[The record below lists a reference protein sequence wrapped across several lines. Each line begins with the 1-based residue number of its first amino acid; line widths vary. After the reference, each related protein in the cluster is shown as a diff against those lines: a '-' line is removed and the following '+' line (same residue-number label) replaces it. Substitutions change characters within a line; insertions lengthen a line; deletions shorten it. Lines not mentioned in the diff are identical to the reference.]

1 MSTSKVYQIRYNTVS
16 KDDTERW
23 RLIDENGIETLVS
36 DIFVNGEVYTTKDHM
51 GSLGYKWHITC
62 KGNCVIKDNIAHITT
77 PPKESA
83 FKRHL
88 LKTISYRFL
97 GTLTTVV
104 VAYTLGAPIAMASML
119 GVGELAIKPI
129 LYFIHERVWYKFVKL
144 K

>member
-1 MSTSKVYQIRYNTVS
+1 MKTYKIRFNTTSI
-16 KDDTERW
+16 TENDRW
-23 RLIDENGIETLVS
+23 RLVDENGRETLVS
-36 DIFVNGEVYTTKDHM
+36 DVFVDGEVYTTKDHM
-51 GSLGYKWHITC
+51 DGLGYKWHITC
-62 KGNCVIKDNIAHITT
+62 KGDCVIKDGIAHIIT
-77 PPKESA
+77 PPKGSA

-119 GVGELAIKPI
+119 GVGELALKPV
-129 LYFIHERVWYKFVKL
+129 LYFLHERVWYKHIKI

>member
-1 MSTSKVYQIRYNTVS
+1 MKTYKIRFNTTSI
-16 KDDTERW
+16 TENNRW
-23 RLIDENGIETLVS
+23 RLVDENGMETLVS
-36 DIFVNGEVYTTKDHM
+36 DIFVDGEVYTTKDHM
-51 GSLGYKWHITC
+51 DGLGYKWHITC

-104 VAYTLGAPIAMASML
+104 VAYTLGVPIAMASML
-119 GVGELAIKPI
+119 GVGELVLKPI
-129 LYFIHERVWYKFVKL
+129 LYFLHERVWYKYIKI